1 MRTGDQA
8 KDYGI
13 VTVRPRPGR
22 VAGRKE
28 SLFAA
33 ICFPVLAK
41 NFGISRLR
49 IFGVKNMARF
59 HTLVGLGLASAM
71 MIGTPVF
78 ASSPSASTT
87 ATKTVAKPA
96 TKLTAKPAAKPA
108 VRAQAKPATRL
119 AAAPA
124 RATPAR
130 SGGRMVKARL
140 ANGKTVTY
148 DCSLAGNKT
157 KQACKG

>member
-1 MRTGDQA
+1 
-8 KDYGI
+8 
-13 VTVRPRPGR
+13 
-22 VAGRKE
+22 
-28 SLFAA
+28 
-33 ICFPVLAK
+33 
-41 NFGISRLR
+41 
-49 IFGVKNMARF
+49 MARF
-59 HTLVGLGLASAM
+59 HTLIGLGLASAM

-78 ASSPSASTT
+78 ASAPAASTT
-87 ATKTVAKPA
+87 TKAAAKPA
-96 TKLTAKPAAKPA
+96 TKLAAKPAAKPA
-108 VRAQAKPATRL
+108 VRTQAKPATKL
-119 AAAPA
+119 AATPA